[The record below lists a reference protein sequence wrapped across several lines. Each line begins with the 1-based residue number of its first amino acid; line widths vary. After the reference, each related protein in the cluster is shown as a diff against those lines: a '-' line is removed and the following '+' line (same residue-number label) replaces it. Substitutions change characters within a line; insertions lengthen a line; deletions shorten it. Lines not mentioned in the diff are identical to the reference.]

1 VYSTRKNPH
10 KMATVDRVLA
20 LSMRPKLL
28 EDFVGQDDLLETLKK
43 QFSTGRIPHFY
54 LIHGPVG
61 SGKTSLARILALAL
75 QKNNHLTL
83 SSDDWLSYKRL
94 DINEINA
101 ANKNG
106 IDDIRGIVDTMKYQP
121 IMPSRVKVVIMDE
134 AHQLTAAAQNALI
147 TETEDVAK
155 HVYYIFCTS
164 NVGKIIPALQRRAY
178 MITPKPLGEEES
190 NALLKRAAEF
200 VDFTEDLD
208 PLQEAINIASLSSP
222 GLILQAAEKFFSGIP
237 PNESVF
243 HCEGSKVD
251 TMKICRTVASGSWK
265 ETSEAIKGM
274 TKTDIPMVRN
284 CLMGYLKTMLIKST
298 GNKALVVAKAIKNV
312 ADNSA
317 FEQDQCLPSF
327 LAGVCIACEHI
338 ASGSKK

>member
-1 VYSTRKNPH
+1 
-10 KMATVDRVLA
+10 MATDRVLA

-28 EDFVGQDDLLETLKK
+28 EDFVGQDDLLETLRK

-61 SGKTSLARILALAL
+61 SGKTSMARILALAL
-75 QKNNHLTL
+75 QRNNNLEL
-83 SSDDWLSYKRL
+83 STDDWTNFKRL

-106 IDDIRGIVDTMKYQP
+106 IDDIRAIVDTMKYQP
-121 IMPSRVKVVIMDE
+121 ILPSKAKVVIMDE
-134 AHQLTAAAQNALI
+134 AHQLTIAAQNALI

-178 MITPKPLGEEES
+178 MITPRPLGEDES
-190 NALLKRAAEF
+190 LALLQKAAQF
-200 VDFTEDLD
+200 VGYDQDLC
-208 PLQEAINIASLSSP
+208 PLHEAVGMASLTSP
-222 GLILQAAEKFFSGIP
+222 GLILQAAEKYFSGIP
-237 PNESVF
+237 SNESVF
-243 HCEGSKVD
+243 QCEGSKVD

-274 TKTDIPMVRN
+274 SKTDIPMVRN
-284 CLMGYLKTMLIKST
+284 CLMGYLKTMLIKSS
-298 GNKALVVAKAIKNV
+298 GNKALVVAKAIKNI

-327 LAGVCIACEHI
+327 LASVCIACEHI
-338 ASGSKK
+338 ASGIKK

>member
-1 VYSTRKNPH
+1 MSTLSALST
-10 KMATVDRVLA
+10 MSTDRVLA

-61 SGKTSLARILALAL
+61 SGKTSLARILAMAL
-75 QKNNHLTL
+75 QKGNNL
-83 SSDDWLSYKRL
+83 SLAPDDWMNYKRL

-106 IDDIRGIVDTMKYQP
+106 IDDIRSIVETMRYQP

-134 AHQLTAAAQNALI
+134 AHQLTVAAQNALI

-190 NALLKRAAEF
+190 IELLKKAAEF
-200 VDFTEDLD
+200 VGFNEDD
-208 PLQEAINIASLSSP
+208 IAPLHEAIGMASLTSP

-243 HCEGSKVD
+243 HCEGCKVD
-251 TMKICRTVASGSWK
+251 TMQICRTVASGSWK
-265 ETSEAIKGM
+265 ETSNVIKGM

-284 CLMGYLKTMLIKST
+284 CLMGYLKTMLIKNT
-298 GNKALVVAKAIKNV
+298 GNKALVVAKAIKNI

-327 LAGVCIACEHI
+327 LASVCIACEHI
-338 ASGSKK
+338 ASGIKSR

>member
-1 VYSTRKNPH
+1 
-10 KMATVDRVLA
+10 MAADRVLA
-20 LSMRPKLL
+20 LSLRPKLL
-28 EDFVGQDDLLETLKK
+28 EDFVGQDDLLDTLKK
-43 QFSTGRIPHFY
+43 QFGTGRIPHFY

-61 SGKTSLARILALAL
+61 SGKTSMARILALSL
-75 QKNNHLTL
+75 QKGNNLEL
-83 SSDDWLSYKRL
+83 SAEDWQNYKRL

-106 IDDIRGIVDTMKYQP
+106 IDDIRAIVDTMKYQP

-164 NVGKIIPALQRRAY
+164 NVSKIIPALQRRAY
-178 MITPKPLGEEES
+178 MITPRPLGDDES
-190 NALLKRAAEF
+190 MVLLKKAAEF
-200 VDFTEDLD
+200 VKYEEDLA
-208 PLQEAINIASLSSP
+208 PLHEAIGMASLTSP
-222 GLILQAAEKFFSGIP
+222 GLILQAAEKYFSGIAS
-237 PNESVF
+237 NESVF
-243 HCEGSKVD
+243 QCEGSKVD

-265 ETSEAIKGM
+265 DTSEAIKGM
-274 TKTDIPMVRN
+274 SKTDIPMVRN
-284 CLMGYLKTMLIKST
+284 CVMGYLKTVLIKSS
-298 GNKALVVAKAIKNV
+298 GNKALVVAKAIKNI

-327 LAGVCIACEHI
+327 LASVCIACEHI
-338 ASGSKK
+338 ASIKK